1 MISVL
6 TPTHGINV
14 VLDQRQL
21 SSGVSLVLSVL
32 EIWVCRQRD
41 QRDGSKKQSQDQ
53 PLLGVVALQFGDF
66 FCPDRAGKSHGNDPD
81 PIKNLHRQSVTAP

>member
-21 SSGVSLVLSVL
+21 SSGVSLVLSVFKVWVPSQCNQCDGPNSNPNTNHCL
-32 EIWVCRQRD
+32 ELW
-41 QRDGSKKQSQDQ
+41 
-53 PLLGVVALQFGDF
+53 PF
-66 FCPDRAGKSHGNDPD
+66 
-81 PIKNLHRQSVTAP
+81 NLAISSAQTEQAKAMATIQIQ